1 MDADIVVAGA
11 GHNSLITSCYLAK
24 AGYRVQVLDAR
35 HIPGGGAATEEILD
49 PGFFIDSCS
58 TGHTLIRANPLLVD
72 DELGLVKEYGL
83 SYLEPDPVA
92 HVAFPDGEQI
102 TMWLDFERTIEEIAR
117 FSAEDAAA
125 YRRMSHEYDKV
136 KSLFTAAQFT
146 PIGFGP
152 SLDQRLTEHPDGKI
166 WARRRALSAW
176 DIIRHEFKER
186 HVQSFMLWMAFQTFV
201 LYDQPGT
208 GMLAYMIFARQVR
221 SWSIP
226 KGGSGQLTHALV
238 SYLEAHGGNVI
249 CDKKV
254 SRLIIEDGR
263 CVGVETDDG
272 DSYRGTTAVLS
283 TIHVKHLIEVAP
295 KDLWPQEFRY
305 GIDTYNVGIP
315 GFAAYFGTSRPPI
328 FETPR
333 GGISAVSA
341 GLAGW
346 PEDFIKLSAD
356 IRLERFIDGTPWVL
370 VATPSLVDPQR
381 APDGMHTVKFLSP
394 QAYRL
399 PADQKDDWDTV
410 KEQVAQRQLAA
421 LQRVAP
427 SFSSDVILSH
437 LVKAPVDI
445 ERSNIHMV
453 NGAFHGG
460 DRGSAFS
467 GPLRPAPGW
476 ASHRMPIPGLYQTG
490 GTTHPGGSITGAP
503 GRNAAIVM
511 LKDLGHDLGEVVSAA
526 EVPVTATAG

>member
-1 MDADIVVAGA
+1 
-11 GHNSLITSCYLAK
+11 
-24 AGYRVQVLDAR
+24 
-35 HIPGGGAATEEILD
+35 
-49 PGFFIDSCS
+49 
-58 TGHTLIRANPLLVD
+58 
-72 DELGLVKEYGL
+72 
-83 SYLEPDPVA
+83 
-92 HVAFPDGEQI
+92 
-102 TMWLDFERTIEEIAR
+102 
-117 FSAEDAAA
+117 
-125 YRRMSHEYDKV
+125 
-136 KSLFTAAQFT
+136 
-146 PIGFGP
+146 
-152 SLDQRLTEHPDGKI
+152 
-166 WARRRALSAW
+166 
-176 DIIRHEFKER
+176 
-186 HVQSFMLWMAFQTFV
+186 
-201 LYDQPGT
+201 
-208 GMLAYMIFARQVR
+208 IFARQVR

-226 KGGSGQLTHALV
+226 EGGSGQLTHALV
-238 SYLEAHGGNVI
+238 SYLEAHGGSVT
-249 CDKKV
+249 CDKLV

-263 CVGVETDDG
+263 CVGVETADG
-272 DSYRGTTAVLS
+272 DSYRATTAVLS
-283 TIHVKHLIEVAP
+283 TIHVKHLIEMAP
-295 KDLWPQEFRY
+295 KDSWPEEFQY
-305 GIDTYNVGIP
+305 GVDTYNVGIP

-356 IRLERFIDGTPWVL
+356 IRLERFIDGTPWML

-526 EVPVTATAG
+526 EVPVAATAG